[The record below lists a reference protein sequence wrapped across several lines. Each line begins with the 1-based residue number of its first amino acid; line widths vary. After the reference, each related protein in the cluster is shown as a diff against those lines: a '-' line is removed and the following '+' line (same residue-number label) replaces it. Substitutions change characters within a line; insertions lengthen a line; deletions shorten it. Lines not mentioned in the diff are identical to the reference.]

1 MTKKT
6 KPHPLF
12 IIQLRQPKSLFRCVA
27 KILAMLASPEIQ
39 IFNIKMKINII
50 LTK

>member
-12 IIQLRQPKSLFRCVA
+12 ISQLRQPKSLFRCVA

-39 IFNIKMKINII
+39 IFNIKVKINII